1 MNISHLQKGA
11 LWGCENQ
18 GTHGETDPL
27 GTLSDLWRGHP
38 GALRAEYGRPAHRA
52 TPRPETFRSRGRGNE
67 ARQTITGG
75 EPFGLLRKQ
84 IIPPHSSC
92 FGYGPARK
100 ATYLY
105 PNSSSA
111 VRLICSGPVGD
122 RRKHAMQILGRAE
135 TRSYPSFH
143 RKTCRRA
150 YWRVETASHIRS
162 NQSPENVFDQPI
174 LDSGSWPYMLLQPSF
189 DAKPST
195 ICRQGIEALSFRGG
209 VVRDR
214 SKTRSPRLGSG
225 GDA

>member
-1 MNISHLQKGA
+1 VSISHLQRGA
-11 LWGCENQ
+11 LWGCEIQ

-67 ARQTITGG
+67 VRQTITGG
-75 EPFGLLRKQ
+75 EPLGRLRKQ

-100 ATYLY
+100 AAHLC

-111 VRLICSGPVGD
+111 VRLIYSGPGGD

-135 TRSYPSFH
+135 TRSYASFH
-143 RKTCRRA
+143 RKTRRWA
-150 YWRVETASHIRS
+150 YGRVETASRIRS
-162 NQSPENVFDQPI
+162 TQSPDTVFDQPI
-174 LDSGSWPYMLLQPSF
+174 QDSGSWLHMSFQHRLTQAQYGLPS
-189 DAKPST
+189 
-195 ICRQGIEALSFRGG
+195 RN
-209 VVRDR
+209 
-214 SKTRSPRLGSG
+214 
-225 GDA
+225 